1 MLDGQSITVLIPA
14 YNEAPRIGRVL
25 EVVCTADFVDQVVV
39 IDDGSQDDTASV
51 ASRFPVLVLRHPRNF
66 GKGKALVSGIR
77 ETKDSDI
84 YLFIDADLLHLQKE
98 HLLALAEPL
107 VRYPFLDMTIGV
119 FKGGRGS
126 SDLAQ
131 RFFPIL
137 NGQRAVRGK
146 WVRNLPDF
154 SWTRFGVEVF
164 LTKFAHDT
172 AVNIEMVPL
181 WGLAHYHKEEKYGP
195 FLGVYHRLKMYVEIF
210 RTYLFYEGHIQ
221 KDPKVVEEKEERVC
235 PSVT

>member
-1 MLDGQSITVLIPA
+1 MLETQKITAIVPA
-14 YNEAPRIGRVL
+14 YNEAARIAKVL
-25 EVVCTADFVDQVVV
+25 EVLCRVDFIDRVIVV
-39 IDDGSQDDTASV
+39 DDGSHDRTFEV
-51 ASRFPVLVLRHPRNF
+51 ARRFPVDAIRHSHNR

-77 ETKDSDI
+77 RDPESDM
-84 YLFIDADLLHLQKE
+84 YLFLDADLIHLREE
-98 HLLALAEPL
+98 HVLGLVEPL

-131 RFFPIL
+131 RVFPIL
-137 NGQRAVRGK
+137 NGQRAVRGS

-164 LTKFAHDT
+164 LTKFAYDS
-172 AVNIEMVPL
+172 AANVEMVPL

-195 FLGVYHRLKMYVEIF
+195 FMGFYHRVKMYVEIF
-210 RTYLFYEGHIQ
+210 RTYVLYEGKIREVE
-221 KDPKVVEEKEERVC
+221 KVVGEEEKRYARV
-235 PSVT
+235 